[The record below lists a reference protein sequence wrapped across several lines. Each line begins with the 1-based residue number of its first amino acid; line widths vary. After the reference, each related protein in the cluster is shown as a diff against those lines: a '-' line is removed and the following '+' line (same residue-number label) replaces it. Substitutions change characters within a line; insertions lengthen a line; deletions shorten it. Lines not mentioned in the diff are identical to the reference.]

1 MEEEQNKQLLE
12 NNDDNNFSNEK
23 MLYGETIL
31 PEQLS
36 TAEQVHE
43 WIMNLND

>member
-1 MEEEQNKQLLE
+1 MEDEQNKRLLD
-12 NNDDNNFSNEK
+12 NNDDNNFPNEE

-36 TAEQVHE
+36 TAEQVHD
-43 WIMNLND
+43 WIMNLTD